1 MYWLMLHTWVV
12 NGLPYQGR
20 PADNSS
26 SKAFYAAAV
35 LCVYI
40 FRPGPLLWATAAV
53 EDAHLM
59 ALALVPFLE
68 PLGKLLKHL
77 F

>member
-1 MYWLMLHTWVV
+1 MLVGH
-12 NGLPYQGR
+12 LL
-20 PADNSS
+20 S
-26 SKAFYAAAV
+26 AV
-35 LCVYI
+35 LCK
-40 FRPGPLLWATAAV
+40 FSPGLQRWAAAAV

-77 F
+77 L